1 MCTYHTVDNLQAPD
15 EGIALLE
22 DLGDPEEDLAL
33 SNDRELY
40 ENVKDD
46 EEEELTELDLDT
58 ENRQLRR
65 RGGCRR
71 GQVRRRC
78 VLYNMYLFDLYILN

>member
-1 MCTYHTVDNLQAPD
+1 LQAQNED
-15 EGIALLE
+15 IALLE

>member
-1 MCTYHTVDNLQAPD
+1 MQAQNED
-15 EGIALLE
+15 IALLE

-46 EEEELTELDLDT
+46 ELELDEDLDT